1 MKESLSSLIGRHL
14 RVATADDDSHSS
26 ISLDTH
32 LISVD
37 SKTLGFDQP
46 TNPSF
51 CKPRTRPQRSALNK
65 NTDTSPAI
73 PKRVLSTRNRGVEVS
88 ALDQSPIMPNRETW
102 NNSFEAADKGETEDR
117 VAKVQSKPRRK
128 SNEYPK
134 DRKKPTRRRSNDS
147 YGKRGSNDCQKN
159 PLTLN
164 KSQPKRSN
172 MERHK
177 SIEMSLYFTE
187 LFPTRSAR
195 KGRRSSLGPGSVP
208 NDLREPKDS
217 LLRRSR
223 KPRGSSNDAT
233 LSRKRQSSME
243 RSSCHSML
251 DTSLNASTHSSPS
264 GCYGTSKNKP
274 HRRHPHG
281 QQISLNRKISRRSTM
296 DNSANSRTR
305 HPLHTAKRRQS
316 LDSAKQA
323 IAYVQPQILLNQ
335 LVM

>member
-14 RVATADDDSHSS
+14 RVTTADDDSHSS

-51 CKPRTRPQRSALNK
+51 SKPRTRPQRSALNK

-117 VAKVQSKPRRK
+117 VAKVQSKSRRK

-147 YGKRGSNDCQKN
+147 Y

-172 MERHK
+172 MERHNR
-177 SIEMSLYFTE
+177 IETSLYFTE
-187 LFPTRSAR
+187 LFPIRTAR
-195 KGRRSSLGPGSVP
+195 KGRRSSLGPGSDP

-251 DTSLNASTHSSPS
+251 DTSINASIHSNAS

-274 HRRHPHG
+274 HRRHPHE

-305 HPLHTAKRRQS
+305 HPLHTTKRRQS